1 MIERLSKQTI
11 RRAEVLADFTAFF
24 AAIIISYWLHATFV
38 GYALT
43 EGLNSYCYLGLAAG
57 LVGILTFYFTGLYQ
71 HQASMMNL
79 LETRKIIKTTSLLFL
94 VLILFSFFTKAEYSR
109 FVLFSSLVIGLF
121 LLLLDRFFFFEL
133 NHRLYLQGIHVRRA
147 LIFGSG
153 EAERLL
159 FQSILHTPKLGYAP
173 IGFFDPAGDWSHLR
187 DLSPADSFLLI
198 SDPKECLRI
207 IEEQQVR
214 DVFLSQH
221 LHEQQL
227 LLCGNQ
233 NCLCDGMNIFCRCE
247 VDFHIM
253 PQLQPLFSKQVK
265 LNFINGIPLLS
276 FREIPEQFIRDAL
289 KRCFDIAVASLV
301 LLLTAPLWLV
311 IALIIKL
318 DSDGPVLFRQE
329 RIGRNRVPFTICKF
343 RTMFTHAPVFHSSPS
358 ESSDPRITKAGRWL
372 RKTSLDE
379 LPQFLNVLEGS
390 MSLVGPRPE
399 MAFIVNGYNELC
411 RQRLR
416 VKPGITGIWQISTDR
431 TREIHED
438 ISYDLFYVA
447 NRSLFL
453 DVLILLRTIPALLFM
468 KTW

>member
-1 MIERLSKQTI
+1 MIERLSKRTI
-11 RRAEVLADFTAFF
+11 RCAERMADFTALF
-24 AAIIISYWLHATFV
+24 AAITISYWLHTVFI
-38 GYALT
+38 GYGLK
-43 EGLNSYCYLGLAAG
+43 EGADYYCRLGLAAG
-57 LVGILTFYFTGLYQ
+57 LIGTLIFQFTGLYR

-79 LETRKIIKTTSLLFL
+79 LETRKIIKSTLLLFL
-94 VLILFSFFTKAEYSR
+94 LLVLYYFFARADYSRFILFSS
-109 FVLFSSLVIGLF
+109 FVLGLF
-121 LLLLDRFFFFEL
+121 LLLLDRFFFFEI
-133 NHRLYLQGIHVRRA
+133 NQRLYLQGIHIRRA

-173 IGFFDPAGDWSHLR
+173 IGFFDPAADWSQLR
-187 DLSPADSFLLI
+187 DISTEGSFILI
-198 SDPKECLRI
+198 NDPEECLRI
-207 IEEQQVR
+207 IEEQKVR
-214 DVFLSQH
+214 DIFL
-221 LHEQQL
+221 
-227 LLCGNQ
+227 NQ
-233 NCLCDGMNIFCRCE
+233 NLYERQLCENCHCGGLEIFGRCQ
-247 VDFHIM
+247 VDFHVM
-253 PQLQPLFSKQVK
+253 PHLQPLFSKQVE

-276 FREIPEQFIRDAL
+276 FREIPKQFIRDAL
-289 KRCFDIAVASLV
+289 KRCFDIAVASLI
-301 LLLTAPLWLV
+301 LLLTAPLCLV

-318 DSDGPVLFRQE
+318 DSDGPVLFKQE
-329 RIGRNRVPFTICKF
+329 RIGQNGVPFFIYKF

-358 ESSDPRITKAGRWL
+358 ESGDPRITKAGRWL
-372 RKTSLDE
+372 RKISLDE

-399 MAFIVNGYNELC
+399 MAFIVNGYNDLC

-453 DVLILLRTIPALLFM
+453 DILILLRTIPALFFM
-468 KTW
+468 KTC

>member
-1 MIERLSKQTI
+1 MIERLSKRTI
-11 RRAEVLADFTAFF
+11 RCAERLADFTAFF
-24 AAIIISYWLHATFV
+24 AAITISYWLHTVFI
-38 GYALT
+38 GYGLS
-43 EGLNSYCYLGLAAG
+43 EGADYYCRLGLAAG
-57 LVGILTFYFTGLYQ
+57 LVGTLIFQFAGLYQ

-79 LETRKIIKTTSLLFL
+79 LETRKIIKSTLLLFL
-94 VLILFSFFTKAEYSR
+94 LLVLYYFFARADYSR
-109 FVLFSSLVIGLF
+109 FILFSSLILGLF
-121 LLLLDRFFFFEL
+121 LLLLDRFFFFEI
-133 NHRLYLQGIHVRRA
+133 NQRLYLQGIHIRRA

-173 IGFFDPAGDWSHLR
+173 IGFFDPAANWNQLR
-187 DLSPADSFLLI
+187 DLSADGSFLLI
-198 SDPKECLRI
+198 SDPEECLRI

-214 DVFLSQH
+214 DIFLSQY
-221 LHEQQL
+221 LYENQL
-227 LLCGNQ
+227 CENQLCQ
-233 NCLCDGMNIFCRCE
+233 CDRLEIFRRCQ
-247 VDFHIM
+247 VDFHVM
-253 PQLQPLFSKQVK
+253 PHLQPLFSKHVE

-276 FREIPEQFIRDAL
+276 FREIPKQFIRDAL
-289 KRCFDIAVASLV
+289 KRGFDLAVASLV
-301 LLLTAPLWLV
+301 LLLTAPLWLI

-318 DSDGPVLFRQE
+318 DSEGPVLFRQE
-329 RIGRNRVPFTICKF
+329 RIGKNGVPFTICKF

-358 ESSDPRITKAGRWL
+358 ESGDPRITKTGRWL
-372 RKTSLDE
+372 RKISLDE

-390 MSLVGPRPE
+390 MSVVGPRPE
-399 MAFIVNGYNELC
+399 MGFIVNGYNELC

-453 DVLILLRTIPALLFM
+453 DILILLRTIPALFFM
-468 KTW
+468 KTC